1 MLSCLRVEQMRQ
13 HVTVVK
19 LDDKLA
25 VDADAFERST
35 LVMSYQKPP
44 FNRTPLSKLPYVNWR
59 C

>member
-1 MLSCLRVEQMRQ
+1 MSQ

-19 LDDKLA
+19 LDDGLA

-44 FNRTPLSKLPYVNWR
+44 FNRAPLSKLPYVNWR